1 MLKGLGV
8 SSHLPFF
15 MNRIFI
21 VIFLLC
27 FFFTNGQEKNQDYF
41 FGLDYG
47 IQMSGI
53 KSEDFI
59 SSNYSSLIR
68 LNAGKWLNRYVG
80 VKFSYQ
86 GRHFYAIADDFRHSY
101 DFYSIEGMVSLKQ
114 LFTKKNLV
122 LHDFVLRGG
131 VGLFKNYYYN
141 NSSIHLNLG
150 LQNSFSISKSLAIK
164 LDVGAII
171 GWDIYQ
177 GDQDILPNTSLGLLY
192 FFNL

>member
-27 FFFTNGQEKNQDYF
+27 FFFTSGQEKNQDYF

-68 LNAGKWLNRYVG
+68 INAGKWLNRYIG

-86 GRHFYAIADDFRHSY
+86 GRHFYAIADDFCHSY
-101 DFYSIEGMVSLKQ
+101 DFYSIEGIVSLKQ
-114 LFTKKNLV
+114 LFTKENLV
-122 LHDFVLRGG
+122 LHDVILRGG
-131 VGLFKNYYYN
+131 IGIFKNYFYN

-150 LQNSFSISKSLAIK
+150 LQNSFSLSKSLAIK

-177 GDQDILPNTSLGLLY
+177 GDQDILPNTSLGILY